1 MDDTTGR
8 IEIHVTRP
16 HGSAE
21 NDIPNEPA
29 PVRTL
34 ENTRGFAVGGSGDD
48 VEERTKQIRDQIE
61 NTRGEMTE
69 TIDAIQE
76 KLKPG
81 NIVANATER
90 VKSATTEGV
99 REVSDTVSQT
109 ARLAFDYT
117 RDTANSVVD
126 TARQNPIPLALLGIG
141 AAWWL
146 ASRSRNSSS
155 PSSERSGR
163 RSRDGRNQEDGYGG
177 GSRSPEGPGTER
189 PDVTVTGDSPM
200 ARATSRAREYTSNAT
215 ESIQRIARQRKNQL
229 QRTMEQNPLL
239 VGASALILGA
249 AFGLAVPETDTEN
262 EWMGT
267 TRDAVV
273 NRARDMA
280 RGAANKVQEAASSVA
295 EEAINLTEKP
305 QP

>member
-1 MDDTTGR
+1 MDDTSGR
-8 IEIHVTRP
+8 IDIDVTRP
-16 HGSAE
+16 HGSAD
-21 NDIPNEPA
+21 NDIPNAPA
-29 PVRTL
+29 PVRAP
-34 ENTRGFAVGGSGDD
+34 ENTRGFAVGGSRDE
-48 VEERTKQIRDQIE
+48 VEERTKQIRDEIE

-90 VKSATTEGV
+90 VKSAATERV
-99 REVSDTVSQT
+99 REMSDTASQT
-109 ARLAFDYT
+109 AQQAMDYT

-126 TARQNPIPLALLGIG
+126 TARQNPIPLALLGLG

-155 PSSERSGR
+155 SFGRNPGR
-163 RSRDGRNQEDGYGG
+163 RDYGYSW
-177 GSRSPEGPGTER
+177 GSRSSEGPWTER
-189 PDVTVTGDSPM
+189 PNVTETGDGPM

-215 ESIQRIARQRKNQL
+215 DSVQRIARQRKNQL

-249 AFGLAVPETDTEN
+249 AVGLAAPETETEN
-262 EWMGT
+262 EWMGEA
-267 TRDAVV
+267 RDNVMD
-273 NRARDMA
+273 RARDMA
-280 RGAANKVQEAASSVA
+280 REAADQVQEAAGRVA
-295 EEAINLTEKP
+295 DGGDEAD
-305 QP
+305 